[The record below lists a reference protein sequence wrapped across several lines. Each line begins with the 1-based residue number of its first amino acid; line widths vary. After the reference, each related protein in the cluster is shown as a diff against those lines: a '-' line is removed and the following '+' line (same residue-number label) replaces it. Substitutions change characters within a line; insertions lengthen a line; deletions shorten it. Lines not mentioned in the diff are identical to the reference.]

1 MALYDGEIAFVD
13 AQIGLLLEGLAARKL
28 AEEAVVIVVS
38 DHGEEFTEHGG
49 WFHGLT
55 LHRELLHVPLIV
67 WDRRPGASTGTR
79 DEAVDLIDVAATVLE
94 LAGVSGASGA
104 GGRDL
109 LAPGP
114 LPVRTR
120 IAELEHDRLREE
132 RVSGVRHRRSVT
144 EWPWKAIVDSEGA
157 IVAYRMDRD
166 SGEMQPFLLDDPALP
181 ASLRARARRLA
192 AEAAAVTS
200 APVPALSPED
210 REGLRALGY
219 AE

>member
-1 MALYDGEIAFVD
+1 M
-13 AQIGLLLEGLAARKL
+13 
-28 AEEAVVIVVS
+28 
-38 DHGEEFTEHGG
+38 
-49 WFHGLT
+49 
-55 LHRELLHVPLIV
+55 
-67 WDRRPGASTGTR
+67 
-79 DEAVDLIDVAATVLE
+79 
-94 LAGVSGASGA
+94 
-104 GGRDL
+104 

-166 SGEMQPFLLDDPALP
+166 PGERQPFLLDDPALP